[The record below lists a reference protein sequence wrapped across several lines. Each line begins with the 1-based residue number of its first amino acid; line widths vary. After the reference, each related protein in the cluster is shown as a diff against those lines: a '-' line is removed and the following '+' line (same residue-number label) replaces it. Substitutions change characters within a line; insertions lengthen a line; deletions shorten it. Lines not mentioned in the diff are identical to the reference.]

1 MIRIKGL
8 LLKTLVTINIVAL
21 VSLAASYGF
30 VSAQQDKQLN
40 NQLSELK
47 QTQLHSINL
56 LLEKAI
62 ERQISASQ
70 ELFTLYLL
78 SDASNAQ
85 ATANSATR
93 FFKDNWSKL
102 KLGFTLNSLVVEENN
117 QMYYLGD
124 RIGEDVKFSKDD
136 SISGNTQVSGI
147 TCEARC
153 YLIVSSLYKGK
164 SDNNR
169 SAETIDTS
177 IGFTI
182 ASDFSPTL
190 DYISSVLGVSAF
202 IVENN
207 IDFPVESK
215 TVSSLFPSA
224 SNESQLHPTIF
235 KESLTSE
242 QVKRFTN
249 EGILLSNS
257 EKHFFV
263 WQSDIEGLDN
273 FLNLLLVS
281 DVTQLISLKDKQ
293 KQYVIISFI
302 TLTLG
307 ILITII
313 LFSII
318 PISQINRLRKTIK
331 LIGAK
336 KYDHARLKL
345 GNAKSPKHIDELN
358 DLENEFRNAIDLLEN
373 YQSELEYSQQ
383 KLVRQAT
390 IDTTTGLFT
399 RNVLIE
405 DISRIKQ
412 EQNIAIFFLD
422 LDGFKPVNDNLG
434 HEAGDIILKKIG
446 YRLKGVSNKYIKV
459 YRIGGD
465 EFVIA
470 YTDYS
475 STSAL
480 LKMAKAIVELF
491 NAPFSVYDTN
501 INMSASIGIAIQ
513 EKGLLKPDQL
523 LRYADIAMYQAKEE
537 GKNRYKFF
545 DASMRA
551 KAKERFSIKH
561 DFLSSL
567 NANQLRMVYQPI
579 VNAHT
584 QEVTKLEALCRWQH
598 PVLGNIP
605 PLTFIDVLEESE
617 NMTILFDW
625 IATEVV
631 NELERLDELG
641 YNKLIMSINI
651 SSPQLEDDKALE
663 LIKNK
668 LDLRNISPDRIEL
681 EITETTL
688 ITNFS
693 RASEWVQLANQM
705 GFRVAIDDFGAGYS
719 SLSYLSSFGYDTVK
733 LDRSLLDRIDT
744 DKKQQRIISSLTQ
757 MIHGLSVPIVAEGAE
772 TEQQLNMLA
781 GLGCD
786 YIQGYFISRPV
797 SHHQLIEF
805 FNSYQK
811 QPQGTLSL
819 V

>member
-30 VSAQQDKQLN
+30 VSTQQDMQLN

-47 QTQLHSINL
+47 QTQIHSINL

-78 SDASNAQ
+78 GNASNAQ
-85 ATANSATR
+85 DLDNSATQ
-93 FFKDNWSKL
+93 FFKDNWAKL
-102 KLGFTLNSLVVEENN
+102 KLGFALDSLVIKENN
-117 QMYYLGD
+117 QLYYLGD
-124 RIGEDVKFSKDD
+124 RIGEDLKFSADE
-136 SISGNTQVSGI
+136 SISGNNQVSGI
-147 TCEARC
+147 TCDASC
-153 YLIVSSLYKGK
+153 YLMVSSLYKSKPEK
-164 SDNNR
+164 SRGAD
-169 SAETIDTS
+169 AIDAS
-177 IGFTI
+177 IGLTI
-182 ASDFSPTL
+182 ASDFSSTL
-190 DYISSVLGVSAF
+190 DYISSVLGISAF

-207 IDFPVESK
+207 IDFPIESK
-215 TVSSLFPSA
+215 TISALFPNA
-224 SNESQLHPTIF
+224 SNESQLLPSIF
-235 KESLTSE
+235 KESLTAE
-242 QVKRFTN
+242 QISGLTT

-257 EKHFFV
+257 ERHFFV
-263 WQSDIEGLDN
+263 WQSDIQGLNN
-273 FLNLLLVS
+273 FLSLLLVS
-281 DVTQLISLKDKQ
+281 DVTQLITLKDKQ

-318 PISQINRLRKTIK
+318 PISQINKLRKTIK

-405 DISRIKQ
+405 DISRIRQ

-475 STSAL
+475 SNSAL
-480 LKMAKAIVELF
+480 LKMAKATVELF

>member
-124 RIGEDVKFSKDD
+124 RIGGDVKFSKDD

>member
-8 LLKTLVTINIVAL
+8 LLKTLVTINTVAL

-40 NQLSELK
+40 NQLNELK
-47 QTQLHSINL
+47 QTQINSTNL
-56 LLEKAI
+56 LLDKAI
-62 ERQISASQ
+62 ESQVSASQ

-78 SDASNAQ
+78 SKTSNEQ
-85 ATANSATR
+85 VSGKSATQ
-93 FFKDNWSKL
+93 FFKDNWAKL
-102 KLGFTLNSLVVEENN
+102 KLGFSLDSLVIEENN
-117 QMYYLGD
+117 QMYYFGNRIRSD
-124 RIGEDVKFSKDD
+124 RSHRADVEAT
-136 SISGNTQVSGI
+136 GNTQVSGI
-147 TCEARC
+147 TCEASC
-153 YLIVSSLYKGK
+153 YLMVSSSYRGK
-164 SDNNR
+164 PDS
-169 SAETIDTS
+169 SSETIDTQ

-202 IVENN
+202 IVDSNVN
-207 IDFPVESK
+207 FPDESK
-215 TVSSLFPSA
+215 TISALFPNA
-224 SNESQLHPTIF
+224 SRESQLLPTIF
-235 KESLTSE
+235 KETLTAE
-242 QVKRFTN
+242 QANALQN
-249 EGILLSNS
+249 EGVLLSNS
-257 EKHFFV
+257 GKHFFV
-263 WQSDIEGLDN
+263 WQSDIDKLN
-273 FLNLLLVS
+273 SFLSLLLIS
-281 DVTQLISLKDKQ
+281 DVTQLISSKDKQ

-318 PISQINRLRKTIK
+318 PISQINKLRKTIK

-336 KYDHARLKL
+336 EYDHARLKL

-470 YTDYS
+470 YTGYS

-668 LDLRNISPDRIEL
+668 LDLRNISPHRVEL

-693 RASEWVQLANQM
+693 RASEWVKLANQM

-805 FNSYQK
+805 FNSYQQ

>member
-30 VSAQQDKQLN
+30 VSSQQDHQLN

-47 QTQLHSINL
+47 QSQTDSLKL
-56 LLEKAI
+56 LLDKAI
-62 ERQISASQ
+62 EAQINASQ

-78 SDASNAQ
+78 NNTAPNNEVALP
-85 ATANSATR
+85 ATE
-93 FFKDNWSKL
+93 FFKANWSKL
-102 KLGFTLNSLVVEENN
+102 KLSFSLDALVVEEKN
-117 QMYYLGD
+117 QKYYLGD
-124 RIGEDVKFSKDD
+124 RINGRLQESVNQLISD
-136 SISGNTQVSGI
+136 SNQVSGVV
-147 TCEARC
+147 CESRC
-153 YLIVSSLYKGK
+153 YLMVSSLYRG
-164 SDNNR
+164 NNGEGI
-169 SAETIDTS
+169 S
-177 IGFTI
+177 FTI
-182 ASDFSPTL
+182 ASEFTPTL
-190 DYISSVLGVSAF
+190 DYVSSVLGVNAF
-202 IVENN
+202 L
-207 IDFPVESK
+207 
-215 TVSSLFPSA
+215 VSDILNLADEQRTISSMLQNTGNELQVIPS
-224 SNESQLHPTIF
+224 F
-235 KESLTSE
+235 FSE
-242 QVKRFTN
+242 TLSIEQFDSISTN
-249 EGILLSNS
+249 GLLLSTTQ
-257 EKHFFV
+257 EHLFV
-263 WQSDIEGLDN
+263 WKNRLQGIHQD
-273 FLNLLLVS
+273 LNLLLVS
-281 DVTQLISLKDKQ
+281 NVNQVVSLKQKQ

-318 PISQINRLRKTIK
+318 PISQINKLRKTIK
-331 LIGAK
+331 LIGDK
-336 KYDHARLKL
+336 QYDHARLKL
-345 GNAKSPKHIDELN
+345 GNIKHSKHVDELN

-373 YQSELEYSQQ
+373 YQNELEYSQQ

-390 IDTTTGLFT
+390 IDSTTGLFT

-412 EQNIAIFFLD
+412 HEKIAIFFLD

-470 YTDYS
+470 YTSYS
-475 STSAL
+475 STSSL

-491 NAPFSVYDTN
+491 NSPFSVYDSN
-501 INMSASIGIAIQ
+501 INMTASIGIAIQ
-513 EKGLLKPDQL
+513 EQGLLKPDQL
-523 LRYADIAMYQAKEE
+523 LRYADIAMYQAKED
-537 GKNRYKFF
+537 GKNRYRFF

-579 VNAHT
+579 VCAQT
-584 QEVTKLEALCRWQH
+584 QDITKLEALCRWEH

-641 YNKLIMSINI
+641 YNRLIMSINI

-668 LDLRNISPDRIEL
+668 LDLRNISPNRVEL

-693 RASEWVQLANQM
+693 RASQWVQLANQL

-757 MIHGLSVPIVAEGAE
+757 MIHSLSVPIVAEGAE

-805 FNSYQK
+805 FNSYK
-811 QPQGTLSL
+811 QHQGTLSL